1 MKTRR
6 LNARTIL
13 LILVEAMLLFGGLI
27 VAVYLRLEAPD
38 AERELIEKH
47 GFYKAALAT
56 IFCLAAFYLY
66 DLYDFVVM
74 HDRREL
80 VLRLVQVLGLA
91 WIALAISFYIFP
103 HLMIG
108 RGVSLISLP
117 LALSLMVGWRLMI
130 HWFLGH
136 PEI

>member
-56 IFCLAAFYLY
+56 IFCLSAFYLY

-80 VLRLVQVLGLA
+80 VLRICARRVAHETLFRRELLIEEERVAPVEA
-91 WIALAISFYIFP
+91 
-103 HLMIG
+103 
-108 RGVSLISLP
+108 RVGV
-117 LALSLMVGWRLMI
+117 
-130 HWFLGH
+130 GH
-136 PEI
+136 T